1 MALWQSYLQPRDL
14 REALEA
20 LRESPGPARVVAG
33 GTDLLLDLLR
43 GRDASLHTLVD
54 ISSIPELNE
63 IRFESDHILVGAAA
77 PLRRVIEDPGLRR
90 EAAALVEACELIGG
104 PQVRNVA
111 TLGGNVAHA
120 LPAADGTIALLALDA
135 QASLASAHGNRWMPL
150 LELFAGPGRPS
161 FDPAREILVAFRLPR
176 LGPQES
182 SAFERVMRPQGVAIA
197 ILNLAVWLRVSPAGT
212 MEDIRIAVG
221 AAGPRPLRAHQTEAV
236 LLGRTLDHDALRQAA
251 GALRSESTFRTSPHR
266 ATAEYRDHLV
276 EVLLG
281 RTLRKAWAAWEKR
294 RGATDMQGLGA

>member
-1 MALWQSYLQPRDL
+1 MALWQNYLRPRDL
-14 REALEA
+14 EAALEA
-20 LRESPGPARVVAG
+20 LRSASGATRVVAG
-33 GTDLLLDLLR
+33 GTDLLLDLLQ
-43 GRDASLHTLVD
+43 GREASLHTLVD

-77 PLRRVIEDPGLRR
+77 PLRRVIEDAGLRR

-104 PQVRNVA
+104 PQVRTVA

-135 QASLASAHGNRWMPL
+135 QASLASAHGIRWMPL

-197 ILNLAVWLRVSPAGT
+197 ILNLAIWLRASAVGT

-221 AAGPRPLRAHQTEAV
+221 PAGPCPLRAHQTEAV
-236 LLGRTLDHDALRQAA
+236 LRGRTPDDEALRLATA
-251 GALRSESTFRTSPHR
+251 ALRSEATFRTSPHR
-266 ATAEYRDHLV
+266 ATTEYRDHLA

-281 RTLRKAWAAWEKR
+281 RTLRKAWAAGAR
-294 RGATDMQGLGA
+294 RGASDVQGPNA